1 MKHAALLVVLLPT
14 MIATA
19 QVQSASQGAPPVSY
33 TSVSQ
38 LNMLLSDVEQAAQ
51 STAADLS
58 RVRVDKWKTDSSNKR
73 QMQADV
79 ESVRR
84 NLQSALPEI
93 TNQLR
98 SSPED
103 LAATFKLYRNLDAL
117 YDVFRSVVESAGA
130 FGSKDE
136 FQSLSND
143 LSSFERSR
151 RSLADRLDNLSASK
165 EAELNRL
172 RMQVKNLAA
181 ATQPPKKVI
190 VDDTEPVK
198 KPTKKKTTP
207 KSAKPATGV
216 QESQPP
222 TQPH

>member
-1 MKHAALLVVLLPT
+1 
-14 MIATA
+14 
-19 QVQSASQGAPPVSY
+19 
-33 TSVSQ
+33 
-38 LNMLLSDVEQAAQ
+38 MLLSEVEQAAQ

-172 RMQVKNLAA
+172 RMQVKNLAT

-190 VDDTEPVK
+190 VDDTAPVK
-198 KPTKKKTTP
+198 KPTKKKTAP
-207 KSAKPATGV
+207 KTAKPATGV
-216 QESQPP
+216 QPSQQP
-222 TQPH
+222 TQPQ